1 MRPQQSNQ
9 FRCQRKIK
17 NSFCYTLVYDYRC
30 LDWVKKISFA
40 PLDLVF
46 FTDSTDEEDHR
57 MDWLKCVGIMTDRKG
72 RFNYVKNVK
81 FISMQMYVFIQ
92 CLQNW
97 RIWHV
102 ITFKVE
108 AIWFEFSFSLTPLFL
123 VERLKDAVYPT
134 INQWLCEEEKDSS
147 LSQG

>member
-1 MRPQQSNQ
+1 
-9 FRCQRKIK
+9 
-17 NSFCYTLVYDYRC
+17 
-30 LDWVKKISFA
+30 
-40 PLDLVF
+40 
-46 FTDSTDEEDHR
+46 
-57 MDWLKCVGIMTDRKG
+57 
-72 RFNYVKNVK
+72 
-81 FISMQMYVFIQ
+81 MQMNVFIQ

-97 RIWHV
+97 RIWHI

-134 INQWLCEEEKDSS
+134 IYQWLWEEEIDSS